1 MRLNELFS
9 SEDIGSAIAQA
20 AGGISGALQ
29 TMMDIPPTKSKQAI
43 LQLQDE
49 WNKEFAK
56 LVKKDQSVRKRY
68 GVEFKKWVEANYNI
82 DNVADQIDTQKTVAG
97 GKPNEAYINK
107 VFLAIF
113 KKAQAEKK
121 AGVTYGADS
130 EKGIEKGAIG
140 TGSDGKKYVWK
151 GNGVLLLLQLLC
163 SQFLRTSSILLQS
176 AWSFLPVSVASP
188 LCGALFC

>member
-43 LQLQDE
+43 LHLQDE

-151 GNGVLLLLQLLC
+151 GRVWTTQDTNAIRRKDV
-163 SQFLRTSSILLQS
+163 TVT
-176 AWSFLPVSVASP
+176 PD
-188 LCGALFC
+188 

>member
-9 SEDIGSAIAQA
+9 TEDLGDAIAQA
-20 AGGISGALQ
+20 AGGVGSALQ

-56 LVKKDQSVRKRY
+56 LVKKDQSVRERY
-68 GVEFKKWVEANYNI
+68 GVELKKWVQTNYNI
-82 DNVADQIDTQKTVAG
+82 DNIADQIDVKKTVAG

-107 VFLAIF
+107 VFMAIF

-121 AGVTYGADS
+121 AGVTYGGDS
-130 EKGIEKGAIG
+130 SKGIEKGALGSG
-140 TGSDGKKYVWK
+140 TDGKTYVWQGK
-151 GNGVLLLLQLLC
+151 QWVTQDTNAVKKK
-163 SQFLRTSSILLQS
+163 
-176 AWSFLPVSVASP
+176 SVTVTPS
-188 LCGALFC
+188 

>member
-9 SEDIGSAIAQA
+9 TEDLGDAIAQA
-20 AGGISGALQ
+20 AGGVGSALQ

-68 GVEFKKWVEANYNI
+68 GVEFKKLIEANYNI

-121 AGVTYGADS
+121 AGVDYSGGS
-130 EKGIEKGAIG
+130 EPTAEPTPDTSKIP
-140 TGSDGKKYVWK
+140 
-151 GNGVLLLLQLLC
+151 GVL
-163 SQFLRTSSILLQS
+163 SKKT
-176 AWSFLPVSVASP
+176 
-188 LCGALFC
+188 